1 MGKALLIVIV
11 VVSFVYAL
19 FDLIATP
26 SERTRYLP
34 KPLWFVALLLV
45 PIGPLAWIAIGR
57 RRAMPTSRP
66 PRPTRP
72 RPPAVP
78 RGPDD
83 DPEYLRNL

>member
-1 MGKALLIVIV
+1 MGKALLVVIV
-11 VVSFVYAL
+11 VVLFVYAL

-45 PIGPLAWIAIGR
+45 PIGPLVWLVVGR
-57 RRAMPTSRP
+57 VRP
-66 PRPTRP
+66 LPGAVRPKPKRP
-72 RPPAVP
+72 QPPPGP

-83 DPEYLRNL
+83 DPDYLRNL

>member
-11 VVSFVYAL
+11 VALFVYAL

-26 SERTRYLP
+26 SERARYLP

-45 PIGPLAWIAIGR
+45 PIGPLLWLVLGR
-57 RRAMPTSRP
+57 VRSLPGGGPTKPRRPQAP
-66 PRPTRP
+66 PG
-72 RPPAVP
+72 P

-83 DPEYLRNL
+83 DPDYLRNL